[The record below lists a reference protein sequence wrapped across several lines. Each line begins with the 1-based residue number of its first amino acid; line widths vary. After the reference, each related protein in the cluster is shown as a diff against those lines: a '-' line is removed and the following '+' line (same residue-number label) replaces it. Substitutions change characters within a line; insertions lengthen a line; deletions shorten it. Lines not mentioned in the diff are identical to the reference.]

1 MEVYEAV
8 DLGRRAL
15 WMALLIGSP
24 VLTAGL
30 LVGLIIGLFQALTQ
44 IQEQT
49 IAFVPK
55 IAAMLL
61 VVTLTLPW
69 LITQL
74 LDYSKDLISGIPAGL

>member
-1 MEVYEAV
+1 MEVYEAI

-24 VLTAGL
+24 VLGAGL
-30 LVGLIIGLFQALTQ
+30 LVGIVIGLFQALTQ

-55 IAAMLL
+55 IAAMVL
-61 VVTLTLPW
+61 VLTLTLPW

-74 LDYSKDLISGIPAGL
+74 VDYSRELISGIPGTL